1 MEVGMFLFEFF
12 MAIIISFI
20 VTSLFVIA
28 GKKGPWSN
36 LGSLFLV
43 VFLVIWAG
51 GIWLTPIGPQVFG
64 SYLMPFII
72 MAGLLALL
80 LANIIPHKD
89 KKILKAPEEEM
100 ARGDSDEMAAIASLG
115 ASFWIFILAV
125 ALCIGLFYVI

>member
-1 MEVGMFLFEFF
+1 
-12 MAIIISFI
+12 
-20 VTSLFVIA
+20 
-28 GKKGPWSN
+28 
-36 LGSLFLV
+36 
-43 VFLVIWAG
+43 
-51 GIWLTPIGPQVFG
+51 
-64 SYLMPFII
+64 